1 LNPGLKALYDEPLRA
16 LYEPLRAL
24 YEPLRALYEPLRALY
39 EPLRA
44 LDQISYPGSGRNR
57 GLP

>member
-1 LNPGLKALYDEPLRA
+1 LNPGSRA

-24 YEPLRALYEPLRALY
+24 YEPLRALYDEPLRALY

-44 LDQISYPGSGRNR
+44 LDQISYPWSGRNR